1 MSTYLLD
8 HQTTLF
14 SLCHARAWPFP
25 FVMDSS
31 IMLEKAAEARQ
42 RLDRSYP
49 SSFLLA
55 CHRAERSRPFSR
67 LARMKSRAGSPAL
80 HHLQQPL
87 RLQPTTV
94 SVSRP
99 PTPIWDSCICCRV
112 YNVKGREIESL
123 RILSGSVLC
132 LPISLITKPL
142 SSHFATR
149 EHGLFRLLWI
159 HPLCWKRRRKQGKG
173 WIDHIH
179 LHSCLLA
186 TGPKGHALS
195 AGWRG

>member
-55 CHRAERSRPFSR
+55 CHRAERSRPFSW

-99 PTPIWDSCICCRV
+99 PTPIGESLYIPLGQCIQC
-112 YNVKGREIESL
+112 KGREIESL
-123 RILSGSVLC
+123 RILYGSVLC

-142 SSHFATR
+142 SS
-149 EHGLFRLLWI
+149 LFRTLPRGAWPFPSIKTGVDLWNNV
-159 HPLCWKRRRKQGKG
+159 
-173 WIDHIH
+173 
-179 LHSCLLA
+179 
-186 TGPKGHALS
+186 
-195 AGWRG
+195 

>member
-1 MSTYLLD
+1 
-8 HQTTLF
+8 
-14 SLCHARAWPFP
+14 
-25 FVMDSS
+25 
-31 IMLEKAAEARQ
+31 
-42 RLDRSYP
+42 
-49 SSFLLA
+49 
-55 CHRAERSRPFSR
+55 
-67 LARMKSRAGSPAL
+67 MKSRAGSPAL

-173 WIDHIH
+173 WIVHIH
-179 LHSCLLA
+179 LHSCLLV
-186 TGPKGHALS
+186 TGLKGHGRKVTPVQPAGADEEQSGIAGSSSLTTTAPAPAYDSFSFLS
-195 AGWRG
+195 P